1 MTIADI
7 LLIATGGF
15 IGAIVRYMVS
25 EKLNKREGFPVDTLL
40 VNLVGS
46 FFIGFIFGLEL
57 SLVWT
62 VFLVSGFVGALTT
75 YSTLNKELILL
86 WQSERKQTF
95 FVYLFITYAV
105 GIILAYTGYY
115 MGVLL

>member
-1 MTIADI
+1 MTIADVI
-7 LLIATGGF
+7 LIATGGF
-15 IGAIVRYMVS
+15 IGAILRYAVC
-25 EKLNKREGFPVDTLL
+25 EKLNKSNGFPVGTLL

-46 FFIGFIFGLEL
+46 LLIGFIFGLEL

-62 VFLVSGFVGALTT
+62 VFFVSGFAGALTT

-86 WQSERKQTF
+86 WNRDRKKLF
-95 FVYLFITYAV
+95 YVYLFITYIV
-105 GIILAYTGYY
+105 GVLLAFAGYF